1 MLRTFDGKLSAAAYS
16 ASRVGCHAHVRSSVL
31 REDLG
36 YREHGPTVSVRQFVV
51 GCIVNAHFVLKPL
64 DLWFRLRADPTCEI
78 RPKFQVKGHRGE
90 DLRGRQEAAR
100 ADGREPALQR
110 GDTTS
115 RPISF
120 FFLE

>member
-1 MLRTFDGKLSAAAYS
+1 MFFNSLDVTATAALHGEAATRGLSEDAAQEQ
-16 ASRVGCHAHVRSSVL
+16 RRG
-31 REDLG
+31 
-36 YREHGPTVSVRQFVV
+36 Q
-51 GCIVNAHFVLKPL
+51 
-64 DLWFRLRADPTCEI
+64 
-78 RPKFQVKGHRGE
+78 GHRGE